1 MVPAIKA
8 HRVTRWQ
15 VFGGRYD
22 GYRIDTTHDDQA
34 ELTTHA
40 RILNQQKL
48 TVRDID
54 LAGHA
59 LTITIPATSQEQP
72 HD

>member
-1 MVPAIKA
+1 M
-8 HRVTRWQ
+8 TRWQ

-22 GYRIDTTHDDQA
+22 GLRIYTHHNDET

-40 RILNQQKL
+40 RILNQSKL
-48 TVRDID
+48 TFHDID
-54 LAGHA
+54 NAGHQ
-59 LTITIPATSQEQP
+59 LIITIPSKQQEQP